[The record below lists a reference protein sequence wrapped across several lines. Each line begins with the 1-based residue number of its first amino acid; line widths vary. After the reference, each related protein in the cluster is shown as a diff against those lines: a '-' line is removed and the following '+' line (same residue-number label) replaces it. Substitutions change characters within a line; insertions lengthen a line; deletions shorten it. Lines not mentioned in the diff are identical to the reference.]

1 MPAMRTRWWR
11 WISAVADRV
20 VVDFERSDHASATGR
35 TPVIAAGRHVIGMA
49 RIERDRARTLPAG
62 RPWPSSLPSLLAA
75 GGWAL
80 LMALVSASPSAAQP
94 RTTEAQTVLAQA
106 EADFLAGRVA
116 ESVKGFDRVVQL
128 VPTAAPQLWQRGIAL
143 YYVGRYQD
151 CKAQFEL
158 HRTVNPSDVENP
170 AWHFL
175 CVARLENAARAKAAL
190 LPVGPDQRTPM
201 REVYQMFQG
210 TLAPEKV
217 LAAAAGSLSGQF
229 YAELYVGL
237 YYEALGNDA
246 LALKHLTAAASDRFA
261 KVGGYMYTV
270 ARLHPRVRAASTR

>member
-1 MPAMRTRWWR
+1 MPATKTRSWPSTCAASD
-11 WISAVADRV
+11 SAPPTGVGRRV
-20 VVDFERSDHASATGR
+20 V
-35 TPVIAAGRHVIGMA
+35 AAILVC
-49 RIERDRARTLPAG
+49 T
-62 RPWPSSLPSLLAA
+62 
-75 GGWAL
+75 
-80 LMALVSASPSAAQP
+80 ALVCTALVCEAIAGTALAGAQP
-94 RTTEAQTVLAQA
+94 RTTDAQTILRQA

-128 VPTAAPQLWQRGIAL
+128 IPDAAPQLWQRGIAL

-151 CKAQFEL
+151 CRTQFES
-158 HRTVNPSDVENP
+158 HRTVNPADVENP

-175 CVARLENAARAKAAL
+175 CVARLDSPAKAKAAL

-217 LAAAAGSLSGQF
+217 IAAAGRNASGQF

-237 YYEALGNDA
+237 YYEAIGNEA
-246 LALKHLTAAASDRFA
+246 LALTHLKTAAAPRFA
-261 KVGGYMYTV
+261 SAGGYMHTV
-270 ARLHPRVRAASTR
+270 ATLHPRVRAAAGR